1 MTEVLILRPDGDFYR
16 SNGFP
21 FNYKDKGSYA
31 YTLDYK
37 NWYLWVD
44 FGAGNTDWL
53 PVNDS
58 DVPDNY
64 KSRLQ
69 LILLLT

>member
-1 MTEVLILRPDGDFYR
+1 MSEVLILMPDGDFHRFPGFRFSQDYVGAYLYR
-16 SNGFP
+16 
-21 FNYKDKGSYA
+21 
-31 YTLDYK
+31 LDAK
-37 NWYLWVD
+37 IWYLGVD
-44 FGAGNTDWL
+44 FLNPDWM